1 MSKVVTIPNCRNP
14 YVVIINSKTY
24 SYNAGETVEVPDEVA
39 EAIDVHMDAHAAA
52 QAPQAAG
59 YPNSSVLKR
68 FELIGT
74 IDFSTAEMAKAGAY
88 VEYAVE
94 GVSEILAVWNDMVNI
109 STTNSSVILQ
119 VNGDFSYS
127 INLGKTSKNGG
138 VLNGYTKLT
147 VYEGVGTAVETS
159 AGAVAATNYSY
170 MSAAGETSYNLLP
183 LKEKIN
189 KMRVGNPATQYYA
202 VGGILKIY
210 AR

>member
-1 MSKVVTIPNCRNP
+1 MKTI
-14 YVVIINSKTY
+14 IIPKRF
-24 SYNAGETVEVPDEVA
+24 
-39 EAIDVHMDAHAAA
+39 
-52 QAPQAAG
+52 G
-59 YPNSSVLKR
+59 YPTADITINGIEHTFNTGVEIEVDDHLAAVIENAIALAPKESETPSTGGGGERK
-68 FELIGT
+68 FELVGT

-94 GVSEILAVWNDMVNI
+94 GVSEILAVWTNMVNT

-127 INLGKTSKNGG
+127 INLGKTSKSGG

-147 VYEGVGTAVETS
+147 VYEGVGTAVEIS
-159 AGAVAATNYSY
+159 AGATIATNYNP
-170 MSAAGETSYNLLP
+170 MGAAEETTYNLLP

-189 KMRVGNPATQYYA
+189 KMRVGNPPTQYYA

>member
-1 MSKVVTIPNCRNP
+1 MKTITIPTCRDP
-14 YVVIINSKTY
+14 FVVIVNHKEY
-24 SYNAGETVEVPDEVA
+24 SYKAGETVEVPDEVA
-39 EAIDVHMDAHAAA
+39 EVIQAHIDAQPVEAPKGSDA
-52 QAPQAAG
+52 PG
-59 YPNSSVLKR
+59 VGGERK

-74 IDFSTAEMAKAGAY
+74 IDFSTSEMAKAGAY

-94 GVSEILAVWNDMVNI
+94 GVSEILAVWTDMVNV
-109 STTNSSVILQ
+109 STTNSNVILQ

-147 VYEGVGTAVETS
+147 VYEGVGTTVEIS
-159 AGAVAATNYSY
+159 AGATVATNYNPIG
-170 MSAAGETSYNLLP
+170 SAEETTYNLLP

-189 KMRVGNPATQYYA
+189 KMRVGNPPTQYYA